1 VYIST
6 RELLGQ
12 TNDRS
17 SDKAIIE
24 SRRGTI
30 KDVKELFNEPTLG
43 PILSQLGADALSNE
57 ALRRLA
63 AALEKQQTQP
73 KISAPAQVDSPAS

>member
-17 SDKAIIE
+17 SYKAIIE
-24 SRRGTI
+24 SHRGAIT
-30 KDVKELFNEPTLG
+30 DVKELFNEPTLG
-43 PILSQLGADALSNE
+43 PILNQLGADALSNE
-57 ALRRLA
+57 ALRMLA
-63 AALEKQQTQP
+63 AALEKQQAKP
-73 KISAPAQVDSPAS
+73 NISELAPVDSAAP